1 MMNNT
6 EKKETFILYG
16 ASFNPPHMGHFSAIS
31 QMLENYDK
39 VIVFPYPHKHDS
51 GRIEKILP
59 LKFRMKM
66 MEIFLAEFFP
76 KIHDRLIL
84 ANLSSEIKLQDNV
97 HEGVYHTYDYLKFV
111 QTIFPHGEVSV
122 CLGLDAKD
130 KLSFTHEDSIK
141 KEFGIFYLEEET
153 EFNSRDIRAFFIN
166 KKYIRSNKDEE
177 FLKYCLGHSL
187 TQYILKNNIYELK
200 YRKKNK
206 SNNILLKPSDELA
219 TNKTTKAGIN
229 KNINNDVSNN
239 ASVSSFALSSIEQG
253 EEDKDIIN
261 VDEFLSKSTPLI
273 KEVDIFSYAEKEN
286 AKHQQS
292 TTPTKPKR
300 KMK

>member
-1 MMNNT
+1 MTMPEN
-6 EKKETFILYG
+6 EETFILYG

-39 VIVFPYPHKHDS
+39 VVVFPYPHKHDS

-59 LKFRMKM
+59 LKHRMKM
-66 MEIFLAEFFP
+66 LEIFLAEFFP

-84 ANLSSEIKLQDNV
+84 ANLSSEIKLQDKV
-97 HEGVYHTYDYLKFV
+97 HEGVFHTYDYLKFV
-111 QTIFPHGEVSV
+111 QTLFPQGKISV

-130 KLSFTHEDSIK
+130 KLNFTHEDAIK

-166 KKYIRSNKDEE
+166 KKYIRSNKDED

-187 TQYILKNNIYELK
+187 TQHILTNNIYELK

-206 SNNILLKPSDELA
+206 V
-219 TNKTTKAGIN
+219 TTKSTKSTVDNTSSHIDTSHITNNQAIT
-229 KNINNDVSNN
+229 NDV
-239 ASVSSFALSSIEQG
+239 
-253 EEDKDIIN
+253 IN
-261 VDEFLSKSTPLI
+261 VDPFINNKSSFMDNVMLLDVDNESI
-273 KEVDIFSYAEKEN
+273 NQQEVE
-286 AKHQQS
+286 Q
-292 TTPTKPKR
+292 KPKAKR

>member
-1 MMNNT
+1 MTTSENK
-6 EKKETFILYG
+6 EKFILYG
-16 ASFNPPHMGHFSAIS
+16 ASFNPPHMGHFAAIS
-31 QMLENYDK
+31 QMLESYDK

-84 ANLSSEIKLQDNV
+84 VNLSSEIKLQDKV

-111 QTIFPHGEVSV
+111 QKLFPQGEINV
-122 CLGLDAKD
+122 CLGLDAKN
-130 KLSFTHEDSIK
+130 KLNFTHEDSIK
-141 KEFGIFYLEEET
+141 KDFGIFYLEEET

-187 TQYILKNNIYELK
+187 TKYILENNIYELK

-206 SNNILLKPSDELA
+206 SNNILLKPSEELMTKSNKKETKVEENEVINVEPFLKNESSFLSEVQMLED
-219 TNKTTKAGIN
+219 TNTTK
-229 KNINNDVSNN
+229 KS
-239 ASVSSFALSSIEQG
+239 SV
-253 EEDKDIIN
+253 
-261 VDEFLSKSTPLI
+261 
-273 KEVDIFSYAEKEN
+273 
-286 AKHQQS
+286 
-292 TTPTKPKR
+292 KR

>member
-1 MMNNT
+1 MTMP

-59 LKFRMKM
+59 LKHRMKM
-66 MEIFLAEFFP
+66 LEIFLAEFFP

-84 ANLSSEIKLQDNV
+84 ANLSSEIKLQDKI
-97 HEGVYHTYDYLKFV
+97 HEGVFHTYDYLKLV
-111 QTIFPHGEVSV
+111 QNLFPEGKISV

-130 KLSFTHEDSIK
+130 KLNFTHEDAIK

-166 KKYIRSNKDEE
+166 KKYIRSNKDED

-187 TQYILKNNIYELK
+187 TQHILTNNIYELK

-206 SNNILLKPSDELA
+206 IM
-219 TNKTTKAGIN
+219 TNTKTTK
-229 KNINNDVSNN
+229 N
-239 ASVSSFALSSIEQG
+239 ATSSVSSPSPSTSSSVATSPLDENN
-253 EEDKDIIN
+253 EVIN
-261 VDEFLSKSTPLI
+261 VDKFLNSNTSFLDNVVLLDDNTDNNSANKVDDSST
-273 KEVDIFSYAEKEN
+273 K
-286 AKHQQS
+286 
-292 TTPTKPKR
+292 KPRNKR
-300 KMK
+300 KM